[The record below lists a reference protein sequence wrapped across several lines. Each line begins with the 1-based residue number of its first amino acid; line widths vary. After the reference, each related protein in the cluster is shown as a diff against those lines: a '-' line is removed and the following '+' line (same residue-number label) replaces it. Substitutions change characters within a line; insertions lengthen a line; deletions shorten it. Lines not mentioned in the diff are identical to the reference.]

1 MFREISIEKYRG
13 LHNITFSELGQINI
27 LVGDNNSGKTSILEA
42 IQLFS
47 DKDVLT
53 NMIAIAR
60 KREIP
65 LAPFGR
71 NRLQPFDAF
80 LYSFP
85 MYHEQF
91 KEVYI
96 EAESNLYGRCRV
108 GVRGDIY
115 NEDPELMDMT
125 QAEYNRYRSICDE
138 NGMIRIFN
146 GEYLYENDQY
156 EKGDFTFRE
165 TQLKPEKYHVLA
177 EKQNMPVKKK
187 KNIIYI
193 SPMDIYT
200 DKVLTASLYRGMLVE
215 EKNRLLDLMQ
225 LFDDR
230 IIGIETAVLY
240 NRPTTMIEM
249 DGMGLMPI
257 SVFGD
262 GVKKVLSL
270 ASAII
275 KMRGGIVLIDEF
287 ETGIH
292 KRALNSVAQWMISV
306 AERYEVQIFLT
317 THSSDAIAA
326 LIEAQGMDGNMLKA
340 YRLEH
345 YKDKFYVKNFSGS
358 DLSILKNNQGLDI
371 L

>member
-13 LHNITFSELGQINI
+13 LHNITFSGLGQINI

-60 KREIP
+60 KREIS
-65 LAPFGR
+65 LAPLGR

-96 EAESNLYGRCRV
+96 EAESNLYGRCRI
-108 GVRGDIY
+108 GVRGEVF
-115 NEDPELMDMT
+115 NECVEWMDMT
-125 QAEYNRYRSICDE
+125 QAEYNRARSICDE
-138 NGMIRIFN
+138 NGMIRIFK
-146 GEYLYENDQY
+146 GEYLYEDDQY
-156 EKGDFTFRE
+156 EREEFAFRE
-165 TQLKPEKYHVLA
+165 TQPRPEKDRVLG
-177 EKQNMPVKKK
+177 EKQNMSLKRK

-200 DKVLTASLYRGMLVE
+200 DKILTASLYKGMLVE
-215 EKNRLLDLMQ
+215 EKKRLLDLMQ

-292 KRALNSVAQWMISV
+292 KRALKSVAQWMISV